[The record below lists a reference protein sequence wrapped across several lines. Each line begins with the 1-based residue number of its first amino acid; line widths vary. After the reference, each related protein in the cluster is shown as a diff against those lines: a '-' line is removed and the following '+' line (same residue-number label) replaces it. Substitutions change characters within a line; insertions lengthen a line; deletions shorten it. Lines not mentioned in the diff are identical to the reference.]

1 MRERQ
6 FSFLGFSREVV
17 RRVGVEN
24 DVRFGLCDIG
34 VNVKAEFQAVEIR
47 TGWIAD
53 QTAFQIVL

>member
-6 FSFLGFSREVV
+6 CSLLRFSWEVV
-17 RRVGVEN
+17 CRVGVEN

-34 VNVKAEFQAVEIR
+34 LNVKAEFQPIEIR

-53 QTAFQIVL
+53 QTALQILL